1 MELMFQITRLISVIC
16 MTISILNF
24 IPGLWTKLE
33 LLLELKKINFRFMNV
48 LKEYKWENENK

>member
-1 MELMFQITRLISVIC
+1 

-24 IPGLWTKLE
+24 IPGLWTKLK